1 MNLSLSDA
9 GRTQGKSSMA
19 FFPQLRKDGEKT
31 NKNGKGNSI
40 IRGLRLITGLGKH

>member
-31 NKNGKGNSI
+31 NKNGKGNTASYV
-40 IRGLRLITGLGKH
+40 GSDSSQG

>member
-9 GRTQGKSSMA
+9 GRIQGKSSMA
-19 FFPQLRKDGEKT
+19 FPQLRKDGEKT